1 RPPGPKPGALA
12 KLSHTP
18 YFSVASLLS
27 YPRRKNYY
35 MAIHAFCQQLFK
47 TFFKNFSNAR
57 KPFIFA
63 ASQAFHTLEYPDIF
77 KKIF

>member
-1 RPPGPKPGALA
+1 
-12 KLSHTP
+12 
-18 YFSVASLLS
+18 
-27 YPRRKNYY
+27 
-35 MAIHAFCQQLFK
+35 MAIRAFCQQLFK

-77 KKIF
+77 KNFFLKIQVSFSYLFFHK

>member
-1 RPPGPKPGALA
+1 
-12 KLSHTP
+12 
-18 YFSVASLLS
+18 
-27 YPRRKNYY
+27 
-35 MAIHAFCQQLFK
+35 MAIRAFCQQLFK

-77 KKIF
+77 KNFFKNSS